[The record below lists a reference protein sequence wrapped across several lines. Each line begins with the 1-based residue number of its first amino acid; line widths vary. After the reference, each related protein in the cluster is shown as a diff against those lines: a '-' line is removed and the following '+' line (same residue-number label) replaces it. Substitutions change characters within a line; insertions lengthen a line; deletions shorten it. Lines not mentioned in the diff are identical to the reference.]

1 MLELNL
7 DPVSEQEVLF
17 KTHGKLFQFDCDTGQ
32 WKKLGTGIVLLL
44 AEETQ
49 QVRLVIREDITSRVF
64 VNHIVSADIRLHPNI
79 ECNRSWRW
87 KVAMSSEC
95 SETFSIR
102 FPDPD
107 DAVQFKIAFEESQ
120 ETVFLAM
127 HATLFWLDRDTEEWM
142 EQERLRK

>member
-1 MLELNL
+1 
-7 DPVSEQEVLF
+7 
-17 KTHGKLFQFDCDTGQ
+17 FDSDTGQ
-32 WKKLGTGIVLLL
+32 WKKLGTSIVRLL

-64 VNHIVSADIRLHPNI
+64 VNHIISADIRLQPNI

-87 KVAMSSEC
+87 KVAVGSGC

-102 FPDPD
+102 FPASD
-107 DAVQFKIAFEESQ
+107 DAVQFKLAFEESQ

-127 HATLFWLDRDTEEWM
+127 FVHTPKNLCSFG
-142 EQERLRK
+142 